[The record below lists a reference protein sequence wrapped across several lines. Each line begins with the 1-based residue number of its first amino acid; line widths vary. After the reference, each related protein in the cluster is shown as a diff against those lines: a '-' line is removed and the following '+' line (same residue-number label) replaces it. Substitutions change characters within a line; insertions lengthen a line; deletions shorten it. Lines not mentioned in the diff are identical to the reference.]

1 MLYNNIII
9 FAIEISL
16 VFFFFVWIRVT
27 LPRYRYDQLMHIGWK
42 NIIPIT
48 FGWFIFIIFFKY
60 LNIGYINN
68 LNYLNFINV
77 YDRT

>member
-16 VFFFFVWIRVT
+16 VFFFFVWVRVT